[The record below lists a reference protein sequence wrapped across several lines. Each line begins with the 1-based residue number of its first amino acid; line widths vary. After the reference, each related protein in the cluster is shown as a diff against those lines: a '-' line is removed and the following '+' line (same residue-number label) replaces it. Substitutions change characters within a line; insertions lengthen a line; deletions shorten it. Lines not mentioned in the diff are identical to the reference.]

1 MLPIIML
8 VFVIYAHFSKTK
20 NAEIMLLLF
29 TLNLVK
35 KYLNNYATGK

>member
-1 MLPIIML
+1 MFI
-8 VFVIYAHFSKTK
+8 SQKK

-35 KYLNNYATGK
+35 TLQKKVNGKRIYPIYI